1 MVGGEAREHRGELVD
16 GRRRTLAGTT
26 LPIPSDEVRLWL
38 LTVGRPRV
46 GGAAASVPGRPAG
59 SGLVAARWRSAA
71 LARPAPASARQP
83 SPQPAN
89 PASLPALLA
98 VPEPAQPTRLGVAIK
113 KPPPVRLSTTLGF
126 RRVSVAVRHSI
137 LPAADGRA
145 APARLAAWCTGR
157 APHPDTRRP
166 VGGSNGSGCS
176 GNVLPRPPK
185 PVNRRHNPPDPIG
198 W

>member
-98 VPEPAQPTRLGVAIK
+98 VPAGAADSARRSHQGAAASPAQHHPRIPEGQRRGPAQHPPGRRRPGGARPLGGLVHRAGAASGH
-113 KPPPVRLSTTLGF
+113 PPPSGGFERQRVLGQ
-126 RRVSVAVRHSI
+126 RPTS
-137 LPAADGRA
+137 PAE
-145 APARLAAWCTGR
+145 
-157 APHPDTRRP
+157 TRQ
-166 VGGSNGSGCS
+166 
-176 GNVLPRPPK
+176 
-185 PVNRRHNPPDPIG
+185 
-198 W
+198 